1 MIIDR
6 ETMVSDRQA
15 ISGVAYSIESLDL
28 GQALPANNDDFGLL
42 LVVRSLTGTLVAT
55 IEHSDDNTNWSTL
68 LALRVT
74 APEPNAQALRVAKR
88 YLRVRYDAT
97 AANVTAWFG
106 MVDQIPVWRALPDAL

>member
-15 ISGVAYSIESLDL
+15 ISGVAYSIETIDL
-28 GQALPANNDDFGLL
+28 GQALPANNDGFGLL
-42 LVVRSLTGTLVAT
+42 LVVRSLTGTLTAT
-55 IEHSDDNTNWSTL
+55 IEHSDDGSAFTTL
-68 LALRVT
+68 MVRKVT
-74 APEPNAQALRVAKR
+74 DTGLTAQRLVVSKR

-106 MVDQIPVWRALPDAL
+106 DVGQAPDWRPLPDAL